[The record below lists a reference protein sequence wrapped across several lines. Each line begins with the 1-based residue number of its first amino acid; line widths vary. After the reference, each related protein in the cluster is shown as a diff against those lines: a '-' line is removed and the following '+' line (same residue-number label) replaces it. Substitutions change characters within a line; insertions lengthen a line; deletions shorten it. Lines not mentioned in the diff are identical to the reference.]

1 MKDKHSNL
9 PQESWYIQ
17 DTADIGADIAIKTE
31 VAPEDIW
38 IILHLILVLLLNVA
52 VLALNYHH

>member
-17 DTADIGADIAIKTE
+17 NTADIGADIAIKTE
-31 VAPEDIW
+31 VAPEDI
-38 IILHLILVLLLNVA
+38 
-52 VLALNYHH
+52 